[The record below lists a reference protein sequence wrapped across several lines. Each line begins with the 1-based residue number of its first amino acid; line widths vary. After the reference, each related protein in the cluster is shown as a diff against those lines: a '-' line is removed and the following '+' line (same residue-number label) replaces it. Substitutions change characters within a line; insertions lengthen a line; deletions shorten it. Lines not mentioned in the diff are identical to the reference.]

1 MRTVKGA
8 WRFLAILY
16 FSIVCLMVAC
26 FKFPK
31 VSHEQQQKLIRD
43 YSRRILKAAG
53 VTINTEGVLPVTEKV
68 TLEKLLG
75 LTVVSNHVSWLDIFS
90 IDSVCPC
97 HFVAKSEIAKWP
109 VFGAIAQNIGTLFIN
124 RASRTAIV
132 SLNKQIGEDIENGEY
147 IALFAEGTTSYGNE
161 LLPLKSNFL
170 APATMHGSDIQPV
183 IISYTS
189 KGKPT
194 KEMAFAGDVSLLG
207 SLWNVV
213 STEDAGVTVHFLEKI
228 STVGLNRHEVR
239 DLCEKAMRAKL
250 QEIWGDQFK
259 ATDPKAAAMLA
270 NAIKNG

>member
-53 VTINTEGVLPVTEKV
+53 VTINAEGVLPATENSSGKDR
-68 TLEKLLG
+68 LG

-109 VFGAIAQNIGTLFIN
+109 VFGKIAQNIGTLFIN

-132 SLNKQIGEDIENGEY
+132 TLNKQIGEDIENGGY
-147 IALFAEGTTSYGNE
+147 IALFAEGTTTFGNE

-170 APATMHGSDIQPV
+170 APAAMHGSDIQPV

-194 KEMAFAGDVSLLG
+194 KEMAFAGDVSLFG

-213 STEDAGVTVHFLEKI
+213 TTEDAGVTIHFLEKI

-259 ATDPKAAAMLA
+259 ATDPKAAATLA

>member
-53 VTINTEGVLPVTEKV
+53 VTINAEGVLPATENSSGKDR
-68 TLEKLLG
+68 LG

-109 VFGAIAQNIGTLFIN
+109 VFGKIAQNIGTLFIN

-132 SLNKQIGEDIENGEY
+132 TLNKQIGEDIENGGY
-147 IALFAEGTTSYGNE
+147 IALFAEGTTTFGNE

-170 APATMHGSDIQPV
+170 APAAMHGSDIQPV

-194 KEMAFAGDVSLLG
+194 KEMAFAGEVSLFG

-213 STEDAGVTVHFLEKI
+213 TTEDAGVTIHFLEKI
-228 STVGLNRHEVR
+228 STVGLNRHEAR

>member
-53 VTINTEGVLPVTEKV
+53 VTINAEGVLPVTENSSGKDR
-68 TLEKLLG
+68 LG

-109 VFGAIAQNIGTLFIN
+109 VFGKIAQNIGTLFIN

-132 SLNKQIGEDIENGEY
+132 TLNKQIGEDIENGGY
-147 IALFAEGTTSYGNE
+147 IALFAEGTTTFGNE

-170 APATMHGSDIQPV
+170 APAAMHGSDIQPV

-194 KEMAFAGDVSLLG
+194 KEMAFAGDVSLFG

-213 STEDAGVTVHFLEKI
+213 TTEDAGVTIHFLEKI
-228 STVGLNRHEVR
+228 STVGLNRHEAR